1 MSDEWVIREVHDPED
16 PAIAAFGRLQ
26 RTVYYAPEMLIP
38 AQYIPK
44 LLEND
49 SGSGLNFLLVAE
61 FAGRVV
67 GGTLF
72 HWLAESGSGFSS
84 FMGVYQEFQRRGI
97 ARWMH
102 QERFRVLDRAAGG
115 RAPGVFIDVVNPTR
129 LSADE
134 LRREGAVGS
143 DPWGRR
149 RAFKR
154 LGFLQVDIRYEQPVG
169 GPHGGP
175 LTTLDLLFCPH
186 DPADSV
192 PTSLVVATMQAY
204 WTPWFGQSGA
214 RRHALEL
221 ESRAQGQ
228 ASLALISPVPEP

>member
-1 MSDEWVIREVHDPED
+1 MSDGVVVREVHDPED
-16 PAIAAFGRLQ
+16 PAIAGFGRMQ
-26 RTVYYAPEMLIP
+26 RAAYYAPEMLIP

-44 LLEND
+44 MLEHD
-49 SGSGLNFLLVAE
+49 TSSRRNFLLVAE
-61 FAGRVV
+61 VDGRVV

-72 HWLAESGSGFSS
+72 HWLAEARSGFSS
-84 FMGVYQEFQRRGI
+84 FMGVDRELRGRGI
-97 ARWMH
+97 ARQMH

-129 LSADE
+129 MSADE
-134 LRREGAVGS
+134 LQREAEVGS

-149 RAFKR
+149 RAFAR
-154 LGFLQVDIRYEQPVG
+154 LGFFQVDIRYEQPVG

-186 DPADSV
+186 EPADSV

-204 WTPWFGQSGA
+204 WSPWFGQSGA
-214 RRHALEL
+214 RRHAREL
-221 ESRAQGQ
+221 KSRAHGQ
-228 ASLALISPVPEP
+228 ASLALISPVPER